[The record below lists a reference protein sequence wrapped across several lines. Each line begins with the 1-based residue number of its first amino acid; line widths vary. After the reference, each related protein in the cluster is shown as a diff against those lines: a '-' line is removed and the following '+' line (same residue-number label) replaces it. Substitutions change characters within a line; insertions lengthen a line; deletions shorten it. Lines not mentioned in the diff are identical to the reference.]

1 MNLKNLNKN
10 GEMAKGNEEV
20 IHKRKRDKKDQLHA
34 PLGEGGVSE
43 YLTLLLE
50 VMWQG
55 AAEPFE
61 LASLTWKHHL
71 QKPR

>member
-50 VMWQG
+50 VM
-55 AAEPFE
+55 
-61 LASLTWKHHL
+61 
-71 QKPR
+71 